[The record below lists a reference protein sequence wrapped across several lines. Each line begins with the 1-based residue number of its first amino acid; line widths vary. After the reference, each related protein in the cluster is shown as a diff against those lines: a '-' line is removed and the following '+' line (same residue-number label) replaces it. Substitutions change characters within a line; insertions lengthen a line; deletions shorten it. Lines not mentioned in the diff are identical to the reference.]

1 MAQTHL
7 LGPWIRRFLLEY
19 VVNERHLAR
28 NTQLSYR
35 DTLRLLLPFVSETIR
50 QPLDQLAI
58 DQLSPPLVQQCL
70 GHLEQQRGCT
80 VATRNVRLA
89 AIHALAR
96 FIALHSPEHVAWCGE
111 LRAIPFKKT
120 ASSPLAYLDKAEMD
134 ALLEA
139 PHRQTAQGRRDY
151 VLLLFLYN
159 TGARAS
165 EAAQVTVAD
174 LSLTSPP
181 SVRLVGKGNRVRHCP
196 LWMKTAQS
204 LTPLI
209 MNRARSEP
217 VFRNRRQQP
226 ITRFGIRAL
235 VQRTV
240 ATASQHLPALRDK
253 LVSPHTIRHYVGF
266 RTMSR
271 RLQKRRLRRR
281 PTRHRR
287 DIVRGCYGG
296 PGVGSRTDLVEAR
309 DRKSSASGI
318 RRSYPSFSVSRS
330 VPNRRLGDL
339 QTMSSGC
346 VSILRTTS

>member
-1 MAQTHL
+1 MAKTHL

-19 VVNERHLAR
+19 VVNERNLAR

-35 DTLRLLLPFVSETIR
+35 DTLRLLLPFVSEAIR

-58 DQLSPPLVQQCL
+58 DQLSPPLVQQFL

-139 PHRQTAQGRRDY
+139 PHRQTAQGLRDY

-240 ATASQHLPALRDK
+240 ATASQHLPSLRDK
-253 LVSPHTIRHYVGF
+253 LVSPHTIRHTTAVHLLRAGIDINTIRAWLGHVSLDTTNIYAEVDLEMKAKALARCDVPSDADETNETDWHNDPELMAF
-266 RTMSR
+266 
-271 RLQKRRLRRR
+271 LQAL
-281 PTRHRR
+281 
-287 DIVRGCYGG
+287 
-296 PGVGSRTDLVEAR
+296 
-309 DRKSSASGI
+309 
-318 RRSYPSFSVSRS
+318 
-330 VPNRRLGDL
+330 
-339 QTMSSGC
+339 
-346 VSILRTTS
+346 